1 MSKCHWCDGKGYYTV
16 NSNVVIC
23 GRCNMPKLA
32 AGGTQDSEAIIR
44 VDVEPQ
50 MLNEKNEDGSYKYT
64 DDQLREW
71 LHKLRGDR
79 EVAQA
84 KASTP
89 KTGTSSSPTK
99 PPPSAQDMT
108 DE

>member
-1 MSKCHWCDGKGYYTV
+1 
-16 NSNVVIC
+16 
-23 GRCNMPKLA
+23 MPKLA
-32 AGGTQDSEAIIR
+32 AGGTSSEEITR

-84 KASTP
+84 KATR
-89 KTGTSSSPTK
+89 TSPSGASAPAK
-99 PPPSAQDMT
+99 PAPSAQDMT